1 MAREKTPEE
10 NAADNERKQLVE
22 EKKNLKKEQQAQR
35 KEAKRRAREIAKQ
48 EDELEDGNEGNSLLT
63 FGATI
68 LIVALWLAVICVII
82 KLDIGGFGSSVVTPI
97 LKDVPVLNRIL
108 PGNSVTETTNS
119 GAYGGYTSLQDA
131 VDQIKSLELQ
141 LEQIQNASS
150 AKDEELDQLKAE
162 VLRLKEFENQQ
173 VEFQRIQKEFYDEV
187 VYSDKGPGA
196 EEYKKYY
203 ESMDPATAE
212 YIYKQV
218 VTQLQES
225 QEVQDYAAA
234 YSAMKPKQAAAIF
247 EQMTNNLDLAARIL
261 KVMSADD
268 RGAILGAMNSEVAAK
283 IRHARRPQLC
293 PDIFDVLC
301 HGGVVRSAVNTKNRF
316 VNLLLGKGLSGV
328 QRQILADGILRA
340 GQRQHCALHRRAPG
354 GQVKGHAAAHHPV
367 CRGAALPPQM
377 RRYPRPQ
384 LSHPEGLG

>member
-10 NAADNERKQLVE
+10 TTADNERKQLAE
-22 EKKNLKKEQQAQR
+22 EKKQLKKEQQAQR
-35 KEAKRRAREIAKQ
+35 KEAKRRAKEIAKQ
-48 EDELEDGNEGNSLLT
+48 EDALEDGNEGNSLLT

-108 PGNSVTETTNS
+108 PGNSVTETTDS

-141 LEQIQNASS
+141 LEQVQNASS

-212 YIYKQV
+212 YLYKQV
-218 VTQLQES
+218 VTQVEES
-225 QEVQDYAAA
+225 DEVKNYAQA
-234 YSAMKPKQAAAIF
+234 YSEMKPKEAAKIF
-247 EQMTNNLDLAARIL
+247 EAMTDNLDLAARIL
-261 KVMSADD
+261 NVMEPAD
-268 RGAILGAMNSEVAAK
+268 RGKILGVMNADIAAK
-283 IRHARRPQLC
+283 L
-293 PDIFDVLC
+293 
-301 HGGVVRSAVNTKNRF
+301 TK
-316 VNLLLGKGLSGV
+316 
-328 QRQILADGILRA
+328 IMD
-340 GQRQHCALHRRAPG
+340 
-354 GQVKGHAAAHHPV
+354 
-367 CRGAALPPQM
+367 
-377 RRYPRPQ
+377 
-384 LSHPEGLG
+384 PES

>member
-203 ESMDPATAE
+203 ESMDQATAE

-283 IRHARRPQLC
+283 I
-293 PDIFDVLC
+293 
-301 HGGVVRSAVNTKNRF
+301 TK
-316 VNLLLGKGLSGV
+316 
-328 QRQILADGILRA
+328 IMD
-340 GQRQHCALHRRAPG
+340 
-354 GQVKGHAAAHHPV
+354 
-367 CRGAALPPQM
+367 
-377 RRYPRPQ
+377 
-384 LSHPEGLG
+384 PES

>member
-1 MAREKTPEE
+1 MAEE
-10 NAADNERKQLVE
+10 NLGPAAGMDKKAAKKAEKARRKE
-22 EKKNLKKEQQAQR
+22 EKRNRKLAK
-35 KEAKRRAREIAKQ
+35 KEAKKNGTTDEFEEESGGGKAAVVFVTLMIIVIWIA
-48 EDELEDGNEGNSLLT
+48 
-63 FGATI
+63 I
-68 LIVALWLAVICVII
+68 LAVLIHFDV
-82 KLDIGGFGSSVVTPI
+82 GGFGSTVMQPI

-283 IRHARRPQLC
+283 I
-293 PDIFDVLC
+293 
-301 HGGVVRSAVNTKNRF
+301 TK
-316 VNLLLGKGLSGV
+316 
-328 QRQILADGILRA
+328 IMD
-340 GQRQHCALHRRAPG
+340 
-354 GQVKGHAAAHHPV
+354 
-367 CRGAALPPQM
+367 
-377 RRYPRPQ
+377 
-384 LSHPEGLG
+384 PES

>member
-234 YSAMKPKQAAAIF
+234 YSAMKPKQTAAIF

-283 IRHARRPQLC
+283 I
-293 PDIFDVLC
+293 
-301 HGGVVRSAVNTKNRF
+301 TK
-316 VNLLLGKGLSGV
+316 
-328 QRQILADGILRA
+328 IMD
-340 GQRQHCALHRRAPG
+340 
-354 GQVKGHAAAHHPV
+354 
-367 CRGAALPPQM
+367 
-377 RRYPRPQ
+377 
-384 LSHPEGLG
+384 PES

>member
-35 KEAKRRAREIAKQ
+35 IEAKRRAREIAKQ

-283 IRHARRPQLC
+283 I
-293 PDIFDVLC
+293 
-301 HGGVVRSAVNTKNRF
+301 TK
-316 VNLLLGKGLSGV
+316 
-328 QRQILADGILRA
+328 IMD
-340 GQRQHCALHRRAPG
+340 
-354 GQVKGHAAAHHPV
+354 
-367 CRGAALPPQM
+367 
-377 RRYPRPQ
+377 
-384 LSHPEGLG
+384 PES

>member
-82 KLDIGGFGSSVVTPI
+82 KLDIGGLVTPI

-283 IRHARRPQLC
+283 I
-293 PDIFDVLC
+293 
-301 HGGVVRSAVNTKNRF
+301 TK
-316 VNLLLGKGLSGV
+316 
-328 QRQILADGILRA
+328 IMD
-340 GQRQHCALHRRAPG
+340 
-354 GQVKGHAAAHHPV
+354 
-367 CRGAALPPQM
+367 
-377 RRYPRPQ
+377 
-384 LSHPEGLG
+384 PES

>member
-35 KEAKRRAREIAKQ
+35 KEAKRRAKEIARQ

-108 PGNSVTETTNS
+108 PGTSVTETTDP

-283 IRHARRPQLC
+283 I
-293 PDIFDVLC
+293 
-301 HGGVVRSAVNTKNRF
+301 TK
-316 VNLLLGKGLSGV
+316 
-328 QRQILADGILRA
+328 IMD
-340 GQRQHCALHRRAPG
+340 
-354 GQVKGHAAAHHPV
+354 
-367 CRGAALPPQM
+367 
-377 RRYPRPQ
+377 
-384 LSHPEGLG
+384 PES

>member
-212 YIYKQV
+212 YIYKQG

-283 IRHARRPQLC
+283 I
-293 PDIFDVLC
+293 
-301 HGGVVRSAVNTKNRF
+301 TK
-316 VNLLLGKGLSGV
+316 
-328 QRQILADGILRA
+328 IMD
-340 GQRQHCALHRRAPG
+340 
-354 GQVKGHAAAHHPV
+354 
-367 CRGAALPPQM
+367 
-377 RRYPRPQ
+377 
-384 LSHPEGLG
+384 PES

>member
-108 PGNSVTETTNS
+108 PGNSVTETTNY

-283 IRHARRPQLC
+283 I
-293 PDIFDVLC
+293 
-301 HGGVVRSAVNTKNRF
+301 TK
-316 VNLLLGKGLSGV
+316 
-328 QRQILADGILRA
+328 IMD
-340 GQRQHCALHRRAPG
+340 
-354 GQVKGHAAAHHPV
+354 
-367 CRGAALPPQM
+367 
-377 RRYPRPQ
+377 
-384 LSHPEGLG
+384 PES

>member
-22 EKKNLKKEQQAQR
+22 KKKNLKKEQQAQR

-234 YSAMKPKQAAAIF
+234 YSAMKPKLAAAIF

-283 IRHARRPQLC
+283 I
-293 PDIFDVLC
+293 
-301 HGGVVRSAVNTKNRF
+301 TK
-316 VNLLLGKGLSGV
+316 
-328 QRQILADGILRA
+328 IMD
-340 GQRQHCALHRRAPG
+340 
-354 GQVKGHAAAHHPV
+354 
-367 CRGAALPPQM
+367 
-377 RRYPRPQ
+377 
-384 LSHPEGLG
+384 PES

>member
-234 YSAMKPKQAAAIF
+234 YSAMKPKQAAANF

-261 KVMSADD
+261 NVMSADD
-268 RGAILGAMNSEVAAK
+268 RGPSWEL
-283 IRHARRPQLC
+283 
-293 PDIFDVLC
+293 
-301 HGGVVRSAVNTKNRF
+301 
-316 VNLLLGKGLSGV
+316 
-328 QRQILADGILRA
+328 
-340 GQRQHCALHRRAPG
+340 
-354 GQVKGHAAAHHPV
+354 
-367 CRGAALPPQM
+367 
-377 RRYPRPQ
+377 
-384 LSHPEGLG
+384 

>member
-10 NAADNERKQLVE
+10 NAADNERQQLVE

-283 IRHARRPQLC
+283 I
-293 PDIFDVLC
+293 
-301 HGGVVRSAVNTKNRF
+301 TK
-316 VNLLLGKGLSGV
+316 
-328 QRQILADGILRA
+328 IMD
-340 GQRQHCALHRRAPG
+340 
-354 GQVKGHAAAHHPV
+354 
-367 CRGAALPPQM
+367 
-377 RRYPRPQ
+377 
-384 LSHPEGLG
+384 PES

>member
-10 NAADNERKQLVE
+10 QTTDNERKQLAE
-22 EKKNLKKEQQAQR
+22 EKKKLKKAQR
-35 KEAKRRAREIAKQ
+35 KEAKRRAKEIAKQ
-48 EDELEDGNEGNSLLT
+48 EDALDDGSEGSSLLT

-68 LIVALWLAVICVII
+68 LIVILWIAVICAVI

-108 PGNSVTETTNS
+108 PGNSITETTDGS
-119 GAYGGYTSLQDA
+119 TYGGYTSLQDA

-141 LEQIQNASS
+141 LEQSQTASA

-162 VLRLKEFENQQ
+162 VLRLKEFEDQQ

-225 QEVQDYAAA
+225 KEVQDYAAA
-234 YSAMKPKQAAAIF
+234 YSSMKPKQAAAIF
-247 EQMTNNLDLAARIL
+247 EKMTNNLDLAARIL

-268 RGAILGAMNSEVAAK
+268 RGAILGAMDSEVAAK
-283 IRHARRPQLC
+283 I
-293 PDIFDVLC
+293 
-301 HGGVVRSAVNTKNRF
+301 TK
-316 VNLLLGKGLSGV
+316 
-328 QRQILADGILRA
+328 IMD
-340 GQRQHCALHRRAPG
+340 
-354 GQVKGHAAAHHPV
+354 
-367 CRGAALPPQM
+367 
-377 RRYPRPQ
+377 
-384 LSHPEGLG
+384 PES

>member
-10 NAADNERKQLVE
+10 NAADNEREQLAE
-22 EKKNLKKEQQAQR
+22 EKKKLKKEQQAQR

-283 IRHARRPQLC
+283 ITKIMDPESEEKAEKIRYMICSIITGHRP
-293 PDIFDVLC
+293 P
-301 HGGVVRSAVNTKNRF
+301 
-316 VNLLLGKGLSGV
+316 
-328 QRQILADGILRA
+328 
-340 GQRQHCALHRRAPG
+340 
-354 GQVKGHAAAHHPV
+354 
-367 CRGAALPPQM
+367 
-377 RRYPRPQ
+377 
-384 LSHPEGLG
+384 

>member
-10 NAADNERKQLVE
+10 ATADNERKQLAE
-22 EKKNLKKEQQAQR
+22 EKKQLKKDQKAQR
-35 KEAKRRAREIAKQ
+35 KEAKRRAKEIAKQ
-48 EDELEDGNEGNSLLT
+48 EDALEDGNEGNSLLT
-63 FGATI
+63 FAATI
-68 LIVALWLAVICVII
+68 LIVVLWIAVICAVI
-82 KLDIGGFGSSVVTPI
+82 KLDIGGFGSSVVAPI
-97 LKDVPVLNRIL
+97 LKDVPVLNKIL
-108 PGNSVTETTNS
+108 PANSVTETTDPN
-119 GAYGGYTSLQDA
+119 AYGGYTSLQDA

-141 LEQIQNASS
+141 LEQAQNASTS
-150 AKDEELDQLKAE
+150 KDEEIDQLKAE
-162 VLRLKEFENQQ
+162 VLRLQEFEKQQ

-212 YIYKQV
+212 YLYKQV

-268 RGAILGAMNSEVAAK
+268 RGKILGAMNADVAAK
-283 IRHARRPQLC
+283 I
-293 PDIFDVLC
+293 
-301 HGGVVRSAVNTKNRF
+301 TK
-316 VNLLLGKGLSGV
+316 
-328 QRQILADGILRA
+328 IMD
-340 GQRQHCALHRRAPG
+340 
-354 GQVKGHAAAHHPV
+354 
-367 CRGAALPPQM
+367 
-377 RRYPRPQ
+377 
-384 LSHPEGLG
+384 PES